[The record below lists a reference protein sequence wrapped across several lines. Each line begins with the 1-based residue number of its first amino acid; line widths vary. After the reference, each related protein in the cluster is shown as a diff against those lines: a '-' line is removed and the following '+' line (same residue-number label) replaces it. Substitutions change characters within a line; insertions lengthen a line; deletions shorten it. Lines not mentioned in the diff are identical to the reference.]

1 MKHLT
6 KWIGKLLFVLM
17 AGALIVYAASRTLD
31 FVNSTLGAED
41 QIIGY
46 LALFAT
52 TGGALAWLSV
62 FLWNSEGIAQKGIA
76 LVMIVI
82 DVGGEIALFTVD
94 TLMQSGLNGLTVAL
108 VPEEVRLTVLG
119 MSFLIGV
126 NIIST
131 FAYHIMDAEN
141 LAAIEEHFADWK
153 IKQAI
158 QKAKTAK
165 AESIA
170 DEIAEREAEVYG
182 QAQKAKDRK
191 DHSLPEKTAKEVFGS
206 VKSFFK
212 GNGTSEDLP
221 LAAADTVGLPEL
233 RDTGRL
239 TDEEHAKAWA
249 NVPKDIEERM
259 AKYGDRSNVDNAVF
273 FHDDGMPR
281 YHPAFGFEGKRWQST
296 EAGERV
302 MVDDPKVESQG
313 DTK

>member
-31 FVNSTLGAED
+31 FVNSTLGADD

-170 DEIAEREAEVYG
+170 DEIAEREAEAYG

-191 DHSLPEKTAKEVFGS
+191 DHTLPEKTLGEIWQDVRGIFP
-206 VKSFFK
+206 K
-212 GNGTSEDLP
+212 GGKSEDMP
-221 LAAADTVGLPEL
+221 LAAAETVGIPEL
-233 RDTGRL
+233 Q
-239 TDEEHAKAWA
+239 
-249 NVPKDIEERM
+249 I
-259 AKYGDRSNVDNAVF
+259 
-273 FHDDGMPR
+273 
-281 YHPAFGFEGKRWQST
+281 
-296 EAGERV
+296 
-302 MVDDPKVESQG
+302 DPKVKSQG
-313 DTK
+313 GIK

>member
-76 LVMIVI
+76 LVMIII
-82 DVGGEIALFTVD
+82 DVAGEITLFTVD

-108 VPEEVRLTVLG
+108 APEEVRLTVLG

-131 FAYHIMDAEN
+131 FAYHIMDADN

-165 AESIA
+165 AASIA
-170 DEIAEREAEVYG
+170 DEIAEREAEAYG

-191 DHSLPEKTAKEVFGS
+191 DHNLPEKTAKEVYEG

-212 GNGTSEDLP
+212 GKESSEDLP
-221 LAAADTVGLPEL
+221 LAAAETVGLPEL
-233 RDTGRL
+233 K
-239 TDEEHAKAWA
+239 EEAAAQVENSFRVK
-249 NVPKDIEERM
+249 
-259 AKYGDRSNVDNAVF
+259 
-273 FHDDGMPR
+273 
-281 YHPAFGFEGKRWQST
+281 EG
-296 EAGERV
+296 GV
-302 MVDDPKVESQG
+302 
-313 DTK
+313 